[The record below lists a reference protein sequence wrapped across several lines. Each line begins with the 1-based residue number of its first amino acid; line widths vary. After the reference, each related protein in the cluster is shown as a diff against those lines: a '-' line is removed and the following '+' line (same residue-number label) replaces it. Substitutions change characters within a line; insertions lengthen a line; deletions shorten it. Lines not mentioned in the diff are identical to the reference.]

1 VATFASVAASL
12 DGFIRAADGDMSWL
26 NDAMRRDEDY
36 GMTEAMQRA
45 GAYVLGATTYRES
58 AAMFGGSTSGPPTYV
73 LTHAAAEEA
82 PPGVTF
88 TSGDIG
94 ETLAK
99 AQSATDRDVNVF
111 GGGDVLTQAIAA
123 DALDELT
130 IAVIPVVL
138 GGGTRLF
145 GPFEQHKRLSLT
157 GCTPFPSGIVLLRY
171 ARTTA
176 GPRSR

>member
-12 DGFIRAADGDMSWL
+12 DGFIRSADGDMSWL

-36 GMTEAMQRA
+36 GMAEAMQRA

-58 AAMFGGSTSGPPTYV
+58 VDMFGGGTSGPPTYV
-73 LTHAAAEEA
+73 LTHSTAEEA

-94 ETLAK
+94 ETLAE
-99 AQSATDRDVNVF
+99 ARSATDRDVNVF

-145 GPFEQHKRLSLT
+145 GPMERHKRLTLT
-157 GCTPFPSGIVLLRY
+157 DSTPFPSGIVLLRY
-171 ARTTA
+171 ARV
-176 GPRSR
+176 